1 GRPRRVRGTAPVLRA
16 RSLRRNGDVRS
27 GRRRGQQVGLL
38 SLLVPAGLRRRR
50 HGLRAVLDGD
60 RPLRPAP
67 PRARARSEAG
77 GADPLEQG
85 PRAIRVRRLSRPEGA
100 APRDRAAR
108 AVDPRRPGGV
118 RQEQRPGESFAARAA
133 HAAPV
138 EAPRRSPRVLARRA
152 QGRAMPRNRLQR
164 ARAGHDPARE
174 CARGVRDRGARPA
187 PGARDLSRSAR
198 ASPAEPHQQRGEA
211 SSGPDRPDRDRVRG
225 ARRPLRLLGR
235 GRRRRH
241 TAGICRAPLRD
252 VPDAEAPRSGR
263 GQRHGPRDRE
273 ANRRVARRQ
282 GVVRAWSR
290 RTRHGFQVRV
300 AERRSAGRGSGDE
313 DMSSKVVN
321 ILLVEDDEVDVR
333 ALRWAF
339 EKLRIAN
346 PLTVASDGVEA
357 LEILKTFPR
366 PYLIITDINMPR
378 MNGIELLRHIRA
390 SEELRDSI
398 VFVLTTSNDEQDKI
412 DAYNLNVAGYMLK
425 SDMGT
430 SFTRAIGLIDN
441 YWKVVEFPGTD

>member
-1 GRPRRVRGTAPVLRA
+1 MT
-16 RSLRRNGDVRS
+16 
-27 GRRRGQQVGLL
+27 
-38 SLLVPAGLRRRR
+38 
-50 HGLRAVLDGD
+50 
-60 RPLRPAP
+60 
-67 PRARARSEAG
+67 
-77 GADPLEQG
+77 
-85 PRAIRVRRLSRPEGA
+85 
-100 APRDRAAR
+100 
-108 AVDPRRPGGV
+108 
-118 RQEQRPGESFAARAA
+118 
-133 HAAPV
+133 
-138 EAPRRSPRVLARRA
+138 
-152 QGRAMPRNRLQR
+152 
-164 ARAGHDPARE
+164 
-174 CARGVRDRGARPA
+174 
-187 PGARDLSRSAR
+187 
-198 ASPAEPHQQRGEA
+198 
-211 SSGPDRPDRDRVRG
+211 
-225 ARRPLRLLGR
+225 
-235 GRRRRH
+235 
-241 TAGICRAPLRD
+241 
-252 VPDAEAPRSGR
+252 
-263 GQRHGPRDRE
+263 
-273 ANRRVARRQ
+273 
-282 GVVRAWSR
+282 
-290 RTRHGFQVRV
+290 
-300 AERRSAGRGSGDE
+300 
-313 DMSSKVVN
+313 SKVVN